1 MTRFNNILF
10 VITFMLLSSLG
21 FASKFTVM
29 TFNVENLFDN
39 LDDPQKED
47 ETYLP
52 SSMKASKLHIDQCN
66 ILNLSLCS
74 IVQREK
80 ATFCER
86 TNLQNKEK
94 T

>member
-10 VITFMLLSSLG
+10 LITFMLLPSLG

-39 LDDPQKED
+39 LDDSQKED

-52 SSMKASKLHIDQCN
+52 SSICLLYTSPSPRD
-66 ILNLSLCS
+66 S
-74 IVQREK
+74 
-80 ATFCER
+80 
-86 TNLQNKEK
+86 
-94 T
+94 